1 MAGADSQGEGGW
13 LVCTLEGQPTFGG
26 DKIRS
31 WQGGAPKDQGVHTAA
46 AVGAMQYETKKSQQV
61 LSLSKFEWVDERL
74 LFKGD
79 N

>member
-31 WQGGAPKDQGVHTAA
+31 WQGGSPKDQGVHTAA
-46 AVGAMQYETKKSQQV
+46 AVGAMQYETKKSQEV
-61 LSLSKFEWVDERL
+61 LVFPAATIMNGFSS
-74 LFKGD
+74 
-79 N
+79 